1 VIVAPARLSTLNTTY
16 SDESPAQTSSL
27 ATSPVVLKSMAA
39 IVTSFGRA
47 VVKVTSCCP
56 VSPVR
61 IIATRVPSGDT
72 ATLKSD
78 LPLRTNCGGCWRS
91 RGSASVRM
99 FWNVM
104 IPCVLSGLTAPPL
117 GVVDGFPDPPVR
129 RSASSLDSP
138 TRRSCPTGRACSPPL
153 VAMRRGCSVDRAR
166 ARACR

>member
-1 VIVAPARLSTLNTTY
+1 
-16 SDESPAQTSSL
+16 
-27 ATSPVVLKSMAA
+27 MAA

-117 GVVDGFPDPPVR
+117 GVVDGFPE
-129 RSASSLDSP
+129 A
-138 TRRSCPTGRACSPPL
+138 PL
-153 VAMRRGCSVDRAR
+153 VPDGPGVFAAAGSDAVGDAPGLFC
-166 ARACR
+166 